1 MRDIHGAIVA
11 LVTPMTRTEE
21 LNEAGLRSL
30 VRHVMGGGVHG
41 LFVNGTTGEFY
52 SFDMAQKRRSLEIV
66 MEESG
71 GKIPVIAGAAAITTR
86 MAIAEVKMAESMGAD
101 AVTVLTPMFV
111 GPNQEELYLHY
122 KEIAE
127 STTLPLLAYNN
138 PAKTAVSFTPDT
150 VSRLSA
156 IDNIIGVKDSSGDLN
171 LAGEFI
177 RRTPRDTFKVFM
189 GRDNLILA
197 ALTYGAAGAVAATAN
212 VAPAIVAEICEAFE
226 AGDMKRALDAQ
237 NRLTQLRSGFA
248 LGTFPGVVKEALNL
262 MGIDAGPSAR
272 PLRGL
277 SEEKRD
283 QLRKTLVS
291 IGLMK

>member
-1 MRDIHGAIVA
+1 VRDIHGAIVA

-66 MEESG
+66 MEECG
-71 GKIPVIAGAAAITTR
+71 GRIPVIAGAAAITTR

-111 GPNQEELYLHY
+111 GPSQEELYLHY

-226 AGDMKRALDAQ
+226 AGDMKRALNAQ

-262 MGIDAGPSAR
+262 MGIDAGP
-272 PLRGL
+272 LRGP
-277 SEEKRD
+277 
-283 QLRKTLVS
+283 
-291 IGLMK
+291 